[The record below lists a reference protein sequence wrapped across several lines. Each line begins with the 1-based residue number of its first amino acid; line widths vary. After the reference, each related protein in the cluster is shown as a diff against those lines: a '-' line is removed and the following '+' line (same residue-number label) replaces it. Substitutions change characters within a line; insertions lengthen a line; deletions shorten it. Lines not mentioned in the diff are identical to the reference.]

1 MPRCLPV
8 ALVIALASTAAL
20 VALFAFP
27 AQAHRSGC
35 HRWHSC
41 PSDRGTYTCG
51 DLGYTSGCPKKPAPE
66 KAAPAKPKTK
76 TPATVTG
83 LAAVKD
89 GDSIVVQ
96 GREIRLHGIDAPE
109 LGQACRLAGRKWMA
123 GLEATTWLGSRLAGR
138 PVSCAHETYDRY
150 KRSVATCHVAGVNLN
165 EAIVRAGWA
174 MAYRRY
180 SRLYVEAEVAAK
192 AASVGIWRGA
202 CDPPWEWRAARRGR

>member
-1 MPRCLPV
+1 MT
-8 ALVIALASTAAL
+8 ALKWTAAL
-20 VALFAFP
+20 VALLAFP

-51 DLGYTSGCPKKPAPE
+51 DLGYTSGCPKRPAPE

-89 GDSIVVQ
+89 GDSIVIQ

-138 PVSCAHETYDRY
+138 PVSCAHKTYDRY
-150 KRSVATCHVAGVNLN
+150 RRSVATCHVAGVNLN

-174 MAYRRY
+174 MAYRQY
-180 SRLYVEAEVAAK
+180 SRLYVDAEAAAK
-192 AASVGIWRGA
+192 AAGVGIWRGD